1 LSYLPLYD
9 EVWYQAANWSAEM
22 GDVEG
27 EIKTLN
33 KALSMKGDSLLLH
46 LALAE
51 KHEMAGNVVAATQ
64 VCFLCADIN
73 LCVEN
78 MLVNLAIIVV
88 DMIMY
93 MYVYRYIY
101 M

>member
-1 LSYLPLYD
+1 
-9 EVWYQAANWSAEM
+9 M

-51 KHEMAGNVVAATQ
+51 KHEMAGNVAAATQ
-64 VCFLCADIN
+64 VCFLRVQTIMCA
-73 LCVEN
+73 
-78 MLVNLAIIVV
+78 
-88 DMIMY
+88 
-93 MYVYRYIY
+93 
-101 M
+101 